1 MKVLVSTGSSIFLQF
16 LFLYIFI
23 SGVLLEVNP
32 WYAVVVYT
40 SVAMLSLFL
49 WDIFD
54 CSLCKEEVRLLSFL
68 QYSVGVVTSL
78 FAILIIGF
86 TVFAYFLPEAGIP
99 PVISL

>member
-1 MKVLVSTGSSIFLQF
+1 MKVLVSMGSSIFLQL

-32 WYAVVVYT
+32 WYAVVVYI
-40 SVAMLSLFL
+40 SVAILSLFL
-49 WDIFD
+49 GIYSIVRSVRKGSNAIF
-54 CSLCKEEVRLLSFL
+54 LTI
-68 QYSVGVVTSL
+68 SVGVETSL
-78 FAILIIGF
+78 FAILIICF

>member
-1 MKVLVSTGSSIFLQF
+1 MKVLVSTGSSIFLQL

-32 WYAVVVYT
+32 WYAVVVYI
-40 SVAMLSLFL
+40 SVAILSLFFGIYSIVRSVRKGSNA
-49 WDIFD
+49 IF
-54 CSLCKEEVRLLSFL
+54 LTI
-68 QYSVGVVTSL
+68 SVGVETSL

>member
-1 MKVLVSTGSSIFLQF
+1 MKVLVSTGSSIFLQL

-32 WYAVVVYT
+32 WYAVVVYI
-40 SVAMLSLFL
+40 SVAILSLFFGIYSIVRSVRKGSNA
-49 WDIFD
+49 IF
-54 CSLCKEEVRLLSFL
+54 LTI
-68 QYSVGVVTSL
+68 SVGVVTSL

>member
-1 MKVLVSTGSSIFLQF
+1 MKVLVSTGSSIFLQL

-23 SGVLLEVNP
+23 LGVLLEVNP
-32 WYAVVVYT
+32 WYAVVVYI
-40 SVAMLSLFL
+40 SVAILSLFFGIYSIVRSVRKGSNA
-49 WDIFD
+49 IF
-54 CSLCKEEVRLLSFL
+54 LTI
-68 QYSVGVVTSL
+68 SVGVVTSL

>member
-1 MKVLVSTGSSIFLQF
+1 MKVLVSTRSSIFLQF

-23 SGVLLEVNP
+23 SGILLEVNP
-32 WYAVVVYT
+32 WYAVVVYI
-40 SVAMLSLFL
+40 SVAILSLFFGIYSIVRSIRKGSNA
-49 WDIFD
+49 IFLTI
-54 CSLCKEEVRLLSFL
+54 S
-68 QYSVGVVTSL
+68 VVTSL

>member
-1 MKVLVSTGSSIFLQF
+1 MKVLVSTGSSIFLQL

-23 SGVLLEVNP
+23 SGVLLEVNL
-32 WYAVVVYT
+32 WYAVVVYI
-40 SVAMLSLFL
+40 SVAILSLLIGIYSIIFSIRKSSTAIFL
-49 WDIFD
+49 TIP
-54 CSLCKEEVRLLSFL
+54 
-68 QYSVGVVTSL
+68 VGVVTSL

>member
-23 SGVLLEVNP
+23 SGILLEVNP
-32 WYAVVVYT
+32 WYAVVLYT
-40 SVAMLSLFL
+40 SIAMLSLFL
-49 WDIFD
+49 AIYSIISSIRKSSTAIF
-54 CSLCKEEVRLLSFL
+54 LTIL
-68 QYSVGVVTSL
+68 VGVETSL

>member
-1 MKVLVSTGSSIFLQF
+1 MKVLVSTGSSIFLQL

-32 WYAVVVYT
+32 WYAVVVYI
-40 SVAMLSLFL
+40 SVAILSLFFGIYSIVRSVRKGSNA
-49 WDIFD
+49 IFLTI
-54 CSLCKEEVRLLSFL
+54 SVR
-68 QYSVGVVTSL
+68 VVTSL

-99 PVISL
+99 LVISL

>member
-32 WYAVVVYT
+32 WYAVVLYT
-40 SVAMLSLFL
+40 SIAILSLFL
-49 WDIFD
+49 GIYSIIRSIRKSLNAIF
-54 CSLCKEEVRLLSFL
+54 LTI
-68 QYSVGVVTSL
+68 SVGVVTSL

-86 TVFAYFLPEAGIP
+86 TVFAYFLPEVGIP
-99 PVISL
+99 LVISL

>member
-1 MKVLVSTGSSIFLQF
+1 MKVLVSTGSSIFLQL

-32 WYAVVVYT
+32 WYAVVVYI
-40 SVAMLSLFL
+40 SVAILSLLLGIYSIICSIRKSSTAIFL
-49 WDIFD
+49 TIP
-54 CSLCKEEVRLLSFL
+54 
-68 QYSVGVVTSL
+68 VGVVTSL